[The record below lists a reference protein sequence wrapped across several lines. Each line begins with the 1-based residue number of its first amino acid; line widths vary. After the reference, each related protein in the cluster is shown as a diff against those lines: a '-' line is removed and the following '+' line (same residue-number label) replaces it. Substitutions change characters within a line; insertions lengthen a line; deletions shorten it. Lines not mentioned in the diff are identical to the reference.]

1 MSAPLRDAAAGVLG
15 MVTMAGD
22 GPGVASA
29 SLDAASRGEP
39 PGTPVLAV
47 HELRTWFEQRHATVK
62 AVDGV
67 SFELQ
72 VGETVGLVGESG
84 SGKSMTGYS
93 LLGLVEPPGRIV
105 GGSVRL
111 AGEEL
116 VGVAPS
122 RLRAVRG
129 RHLAMIFQD
138 PMATL
143 NPVLT
148 IGAQMQL
155 ALQAHGRVPEQAARA
170 RCVEVLRQVGIP
182 DAERRLQAWP
192 HQFSGG
198 MRQRVAIAMALLHK
212 PAVIVADEPT
222 TALDVSI
229 QAQILHEIR
238 QLVRDSGTALLWISH
253 DLATVAAI
261 AQRLLVMYA
270 GRIVEEG
277 PVQDVL
283 RSPRHPYTAGLLGSL
298 PQAAQPGQPLAQIPG
313 SPPPLDALP
322 AGCSF
327 AERCPRAQE
336 RCGLEAPARQADGLR
351 AWRCHLPLHTPP
363 HTPPHTTQHATAHLD
378 SLHAGLSPV
387 SGAGG
392 STR

>member
-1 MSAPLRDAAAGVLG
+1 MSA
-15 MVTMAGD
+15 
-22 GPGVASA
+22 
-29 SLDAASRGEP
+29 AAS
-39 PGTPVLAV
+39 TVSVPVALATGADPILSV
-47 HELRTWFEQRHATVK
+47 RDLRTYFEQRHATVK

-67 SFELQ
+67 SFELHA
-72 VGETVGLVGESG
+72 GETVGLVGESG
-84 SGKSMTGYS
+84 SGKSVTGYS
-93 LLGLVEPPGRIV
+93 LLGLIDAPGRIV

-116 VGVAPS
+116 VGRPTPG
-122 RLRAVRG
+122 LRAVRG

-155 ALQAHGRVPEQAARA
+155 ALQAHGRVPPAQSRA

-182 DAERRLQAWP
+182 DPAKRLEAWP

-198 MRQRVAIAMALLHK
+198 MRQRVAIAIALLHK
-212 PAVIVADEPT
+212 PRVIVADEPT

-229 QAQILHEIR
+229 QAQILTEIH
-238 QLVRDSGTALLWISH
+238 QLVRESGTALLWISH

-261 AQRLLVMYA
+261 AQRVLVMYA

-277 PVQDVL
+277 PTRAVL
-283 RSPRHPYTAGLLGSL
+283 KAPRHPYTAGLLGSL
-298 PQAAQPGQPLAQIPG
+298 PQSSTPGQPLAQIPG

-327 AERCPRAQE
+327 ADRCARAESRCREAAPPRVS
-336 RCGLEAPARQADGLR
+336 DGER
-351 AWRCHLPLHTPP
+351 AWRCHFPIH
-363 HTPPHTTQHATAHLD
+363 HEASSATAAD
-378 SLHAGLSPV
+378 A
-387 SGAGG
+387 SG
-392 STR
+392 TRRVPAP

>member
-1 MSAPLRDAAAGVLG
+1 MTAFDREAVSAATA
-15 MVTMAGD
+15 
-22 GPGVASA
+22 
-29 SLDAASRGEP
+29 
-39 PGTPVLAV
+39 TPVLSV
-47 HELRTWFEQRHATVK
+47 RELRTHFELRHATVK

-67 SFELQ
+67 GFDLHR
-72 VGETVGLVGESG
+72 GEIVGLVGESG

-105 GGSVRL
+105 GGSVQL
-111 AGEEL
+111 EGQEL
-116 VGVAPS
+116 VGRPAS
-122 RLRAVRG
+122 SLRSVRG
-129 RHLAMIFQD
+129 RRLAMIFQD

-148 IGAQMQL
+148 VGAQMRL
-155 ALQAHGRVPEQAARA
+155 ALEAHGAVENSVAQQ

-182 DAERRLQAWP
+182 EPEQRLQAWP

-229 QAQILHEIR
+229 QAQILSEIH

-261 AQRLLVMYA
+261 AQRVLVMYA

-277 PVQDVL
+277 PTLQVL
-283 RSPRHPYTAGLLGSL
+283 RRPQHPYTAGLLGSL
-298 PQAAQPGQPLAQIPG
+298 PQASAPGLPLVQIPG

-322 AGCSF
+322 PGCSF
-327 AERCPRAQE
+327 AERCGRADARCHVQAPE
-336 RCGLEAPARQADGLR
+336 RVMQGVR
-351 AWRCHLPLHTPP
+351 AWRCHHPLQAASGPAAPP
-363 HTPPHTTQHATAHLD
+363 VAQPIAE
-378 SLHAGLSPV
+378 G
-387 SGAGG
+387 
-392 STR
+392 R